1 MQMSENKVGILG
13 IEVYFPSTFVAQ
25 EDLEKAN
32 GVSSGKYTIGLGQL
46 GMAFTG
52 DHEDVNSIALT
63 VVQSLLEKY
72 EVDPSQ
78 VGRLEVGTETL
89 VDKSKSTKTVLMS
102 LFEPLGNTDI
112 EGATVINACYGGTA
126 ALINALTWVDS
137 SGWDGRYAIVVAA
150 DIAVYSEGPARPTG
164 GCGSVALLIG
174 RNAPLVVDLKTRSTF
189 ATHNWDFFKPDMNS
203 EYPVVNGAASQTCY
217 LHSVDDCY
225 RRLVSKTKLYS
236 NKNIQV
242 SNTDYF
248 VFHSPYNKLVQ
259 KGFSRMIFQDMS
271 LGLIDSSPVQ
281 KWLNVPIQTTYEDK
295 ELESV
300 LKQCSSDEYKNKVE
314 ISCKLSKEVGNT
326 YTASVY
332 LNLANLVYSLGN
344 GLAGKSI
351 LLFSYGSGSV
361 ATMLSIVAATN
372 SQNNKFSL
380 LNMQKTLNLSSRLQ
394 CRDKLPPRELTIALR
409 AREDSFGVIPYEPKC
424 DIAKLF
430 PGTFYL
436 KGITKNFER
445 IYARKPLNSCQK
457 IGGSIIKDENVQNEE
472 IQVGMDLEDGV
483 PNAAAYPIPSMLNG
497 PFKNQ
502 KVINPLGIT
511 GKQPIV
517 RNETF
522 VWPSGRTTVKVVVTG
537 VSAALPGRDQEV
549 FPAGIN
555 NIERIING
563 ESFITPIPDAIKDD
577 MLEKSMFE
585 TVKTADGTLVKI
597 PIKTYERS
605 INISAS
611 LGRFSLSSYGVSA
624 SIVST
629 MDKAVQVAIAAGL
642 EALKDAGIVS
652 GEGEGTAGWEL
663 PASMQDSTG
672 IVYATSFPALDTA
685 VEEVTKYFKAKTID
699 QFELTQIFEIFK
711 EKLASR
717 ATLTEESQDY
727 INQIEQLANDYSMGN
742 SAASSFEFDKKFL
755 FRVLV
760 LGNAQLAQIIKARG
774 PNLQSNAACA
784 GW

>member
-1 MQMSENKVGILG
+1 MSENKVGILG

-32 GVSSGKYTIGLGQL
+32 GVSSGKYTIGLGQQA
-46 GMAFTG
+46 MAFTG

-72 EVDPSQ
+72 EIDPNQ
-78 VGRLEVGTETL
+78 VGRLEVGSETL

-102 LFEPLGNTDI
+102 LFEPYGNNDI
-112 EGATVINACYGGTA
+112 EGATVVNACYGGTA

-137 SGWDGRYAIVVAA
+137 SGWDGRFAIVVAA

-164 GCGSVALLIG
+164 GCGSVALLVG
-174 RNAPLVVDLKTRSTF
+174 RNAPLVVDLKSRSTF

-203 EYPVVNGAASQTCY
+203 EYPVVNGTASQTCY

-225 RRLVSKTKLYS
+225 RRLVSKAKLNCS
-236 NKNIQV
+236 KNIQV

-259 KGFSRMIFQDMS
+259 KGFSRLIFQDMC
-271 LGLIDSSPVQ
+271 LGLIDSSLIQ
-281 KWLNVPIQTTYEDK
+281 KWKDIPLQRTYDDK
-295 ELESV
+295 ELETV
-300 LKQCSSDEYKNKVE
+300 LKQLSNDEYKKKVE
-314 ISCKLSKEVGNT
+314 ICCKLSKQVGNT

-332 LNLANLVYSLGN
+332 LNLANLVYSLGDQL
-344 GLAGKSI
+344 GGKSV
-351 LLFSYGSGSV
+351 LVFSYGSGSV
-361 ATMLSIVAATN
+361 ATMLSIVAEGDCK
-372 SQNNKFSL
+372 NNMFSL
-380 LNMQKTLNLSSRLQ
+380 SKMQRALNLSSRLQ
-394 CRDKLPPRELTIALR
+394 CREKLCPRELNIALR
-409 AREDSFGVIPYEPKC
+409 TREDSIGVIPYEPKC

-436 KGITKNFER
+436 KGVTKNFER
-445 IYARKPLNSCQK
+445 IYARKPLSSSQK
-457 IGGSIIKDENVQNEE
+457 IGGGILRNESIENEDF
-472 IQVGMDLEDGV
+472 QVGMDLEDSSKTIERA
-483 PNAAAYPIPSMLNG
+483 NAST
-497 PFKNQ
+497 KNE
-502 KVINPLGIT
+502 KVISPVAT
-511 GKQPIV
+511 SAKQTIV

-522 VWPSGRTTVKVVVTG
+522 VWPSGKTTVKVVVTG
-537 VSAALPGRDQEV
+537 VSAALPGRDHEV
-549 FPAGIN
+549 LPTGVD
-555 NIERIING
+555 NIERIISG
-563 ESFITPIPDAIKDD
+563 ESFITPIPDDIKDD
-577 MLEKSMFE
+577 MLQKNIFE
-585 TVKTADGTLVKI
+585 TIKTSDGTLAKV

-642 EALKDAGIVS
+642 EALKDAGIVT
-652 GEGEGTAGWEL
+652 GVGTGTSGWEL
-663 PASMQDSTG
+663 PASMQNSTG

-685 VEEVTKYFKAKTID
+685 VEEVTKYFKSKAID
-699 QFELTQIFEIFK
+699 QFEVNQVFRVFK
-711 EKLASR
+711 EKLTAR
-717 ATLTEESQDY
+717 GVNITEELQESM
-727 INQIEQLANDYSMGN
+727 NQIEQLVDAYS
-742 SAASSFEFDKKFL
+742 SEQSISSPYEFDRKFL

-760 LGNAQLAQIIKARG
+760 LGNAQLAQIIKAKG

-784 GW
+784 GK